1 MTTTFQDPDPSLT
14 AWMHQLDPALAV
26 FDQIVDNR
34 LAAFSEDDRRPRCE
48 HWSDTTSRLC
58 PELARD
64 DTRFCRMHQPRPVCT
79 GTTAGNSSEAP
90 RPCKAPAMKGYSA
103 CCRHVEGEEKARYD
117 REQEELARAEA
128 KKDVGR
134 ARRQR
139 ERREAI
145 ASDRISYL
153 AGDMP
158 DFFFEVMPAPFE
170 ALGFRIGRMYQ
181 REIDIVCELCGDDGS
196 LDRRT
201 KRQWA
206 EAHLRE
212 CPVSS

>member
-1 MTTTFQDPDPSLT
+1 
-14 AWMHQLDPALAV
+14 
-26 FDQIVDNR
+26 
-34 LAAFSEDDRRPRCE
+34 
-48 HWSDTTSRLC
+48 
-58 PELARD
+58 
-64 DTRFCRMHQPRPVCT
+64 
-79 GTTAGNSSEAP
+79 
-90 RPCKAPAMKGYSA
+90 MKGYSA